1 MKVLL
6 DTNVLVDYFDA
17 REPYYKDAV
26 MLRIMQ
32 EFGDVEL
39 WTSIQSFAD
48 IFYILRKSSHS
59 KSLQESFAASLKFL
73 HVCSLDQTDLEVACS
88 EGWDELEDCLIEQCA
103 RKTKAEFL
111 LTRDSKGFT
120 QSLST
125 VLSPTEFFDYVS
137 EHYGLSYDA
146 IDVELNSSLW

>member
-17 REPYYKDAV
+17 REPFYKDV
-26 MLRIMQ
+26 VKLRIMQ
-32 EFGDVEL
+32 EFGDIDL

-48 IFYILRKSSHS
+48 IFSILKKGSRSSN
-59 KSLQESFAASLKFL
+59 LQQAFSASLSFL
-73 HVCSLDQTDLEVACS
+73 HVCSLDQADLETACS
-88 EGWDELEDCLIEQCA
+88 EKWNDLEDCLIEQCA

-111 LTRDSKGFT
+111 LTRDSDGFS

-125 VLSPTEFFDYVS
+125 VLSPAEFFDYVL
-137 EHYGLSYDA
+137 EHYGLSYEA
-146 IDVELNSSLW
+146 IDVELSGSQQ